1 MNKFLYIFFLLT
13 CLNSFSQ
20 DTLTYEEVAEE
31 KPVVQK
37 HSRHSKKA
45 RITSHKVKNGQT
57 LSDIADKYGVTV
69 KQLKKWNGLKG
80 TNIRAG
86 KRIKIHK

>member
-1 MNKFLYIFFLLT
+1 L
-13 CLNSFSQ
+13 FSNRP
-20 DTLTYEEVAEE
+20 TVSPTEEVAEE

-45 RITSHKVKNGQT
+45 RIASHKIKSGQT

-69 KQLKKWNGLKG
+69 KQLRKWNGLKG
-80 TNIRAG
+80 NNIRAG
-86 KRIKIHK
+86 KKLKIRK